1 MSKKSR
7 FSNITSVR
15 IYRWTRYFQDG
26 FSYLSYPI
34 TLINFLTIIFYLL
47 LDKVPWMKILFPH
60 FIIFALVSITIL
72 LPLSAFIGF
81 LHIKHS
87 RMYEAEN
94 VLMTENNPISVHTSR
109 VYLDNQVLFM
119 SAVGV
124 EPTKEFM
131 EIHAYWKRLDE
142 KIRWRP

>member
-1 MSKKSR
+1 
-7 FSNITSVR
+7 
-15 IYRWTRYFQDG
+15 
-26 FSYLSYPI
+26 
-34 TLINFLTIIFYLL
+34 
-47 LDKVPWMKILFPH
+47 
-60 FIIFALVSITIL
+60 
-72 LPLSAFIGF
+72 
-81 LHIKHS
+81 
-87 RMYEAEN
+87 MYEAEN